1 MKQITITGF
10 AYCKPAAQYELNNQ
24 SVIDGF
30 KYSFVHCDVSD
41 WGDGYISAGTA
52 TLTIDLPEGFDPRAG
67 AVKTLEEQRKKIQ
80 AEFQARMNEIDRQIS
95 QFTAI
100 EYVEA
105 TT

>member
-10 AYCKPAAQYELNNQ
+10 AFCKPASDWEANHPNVL
-24 SVIDGF
+24 DGF
-30 KYSFVHCDVSD
+30 KYDYVHCDVSD

-100 EYVEA
+100 EFVEA